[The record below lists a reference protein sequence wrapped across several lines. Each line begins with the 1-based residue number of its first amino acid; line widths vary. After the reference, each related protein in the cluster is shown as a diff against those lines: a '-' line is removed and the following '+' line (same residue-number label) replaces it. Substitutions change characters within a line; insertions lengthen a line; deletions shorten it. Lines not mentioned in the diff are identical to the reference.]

1 VGQQLKS
8 HAPIYIYIYDTC
20 SLIARVRRG
29 GLLNVRILFHIYL
42 IPRIS
47 KTLIRIICFILFVT
61 FLFVLFIFQTLQIVV
76 VSIQCESR
84 PPPSSFLLPAGFRQS
99 PMPDPGL
106 AAWLAVGCLARCAA
120 GWLDAWLAAWL
131 AVWLP
136 GSLSGWPL
144 LPPVAAVAAV
154 TAALAS
160 AAAGCRRRC
169 GLPPAP
175 PAAAACRQRHRRRPA
190 GHSRRRRMRQ
200 MGFATDSKPGF
211 SFQKP
216 LNLPRKV
223 NIYRIDR
230 SAIAST

>member
-1 VGQQLKS
+1 MYTPDVYFCIIC
-8 HAPIYIYIYDTC
+8 IYIYIYDTC

-84 PPPSSFLLPAGFRQS
+84 PPPSSFLLPPSCRFPPVPYAR
-99 PMPDPGL
+99 PRT
-106 AAWLAVGCLARCAA
+106 GCLARCRLPGSLC
-120 GWLDAWLAAWL
+120 GWLAGCLAGCLARCVAAWL
-131 AVWLP
+131 AVWL
-136 GSLSGWPL
+136 
-144 LPPVAAVAAV
+144 
-154 TAALAS
+154 
-160 AAAGCRRRC
+160 AAAAACRRRRRRHRRSRLGC
-169 GLPPAP
+169 RGLPPP
-175 PAAAACRQRHRRRPA
+175 LRAATGAACRQRHRRRPA